1 MFIIPSYCIAVALAN
16 IFQCKPVKAG
26 WDFFLHGDCLP
37 LQEITVATGA
47 LNIVTDVLLV
57 VAPILLVSRLQLHRA
72 RMIGL
77 LFVLATGFLYRAYL
91 LFTIEPY
98 ADQL

>member
-1 MFIIPSYCIAVALAN
+1 MAIVPSYCISVALAN

-26 WDFFLHGDCLP
+26 WDFFLPGDCVS

-57 VAPILLVSRLQLHRA
+57 VAPILLVSRLQLNGA
-72 RMIGL
+72 RMWGVV
-77 LFVLATGFLYRAYL
+77 FVFATGFL
-91 LFTIEPY
+91 
-98 ADQL
+98 